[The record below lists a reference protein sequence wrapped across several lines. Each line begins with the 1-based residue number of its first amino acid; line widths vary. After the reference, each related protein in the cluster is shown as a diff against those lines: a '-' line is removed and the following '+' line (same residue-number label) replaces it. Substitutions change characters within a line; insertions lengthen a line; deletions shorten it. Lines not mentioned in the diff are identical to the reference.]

1 VKRPRVLHICSD
13 TNIGGA
19 GRYVLA
25 LLTQPLVTERF
36 EVAVACPEG
45 ELAVALRQAGV
56 QVLLYPGADTSF
68 SWASLTVLVK
78 LMRAWRPAVVHT
90 HGSLAGRVAGA
101 LVGARIVYTKHGLA
115 STAEQAI
122 QVRTPGALLKR
133 LAVRAFVHRTVAVSA
148 AVKRSLVAAGA
159 DPDRVVIIPGGI
171 DLEAYAGACAVTS
184 APTDT
189 IGTMAR
195 LSHEKGIDVLLR
207 AVADLPA
214 STQVLIGGDGPQLG
228 PLAAQ
233 IAELGLANRVT
244 LAGFVSDVPQFMTQL
259 NLFVLPSRS
268 EGLGL
273 VLIEAMA
280 AGLPVVA
287 TQVGG
292 IPEVVVHGETGLLV
306 PPEDAGALAAAIRQV
321 LADPALAARMG
332 EAGRIRAAACFSAE
346 RMAEQTV
353 ALYRELLPH

>member
-1 VKRPRVLHICSD
+1 
-13 TNIGGA
+13 
-19 GRYVLA
+19 
-25 LLTQPLVTERF
+25 
-36 EVAVACPEG
+36 
-45 ELAVALRQAGV
+45 
-56 QVLLYPGADTSF
+56 
-68 SWASLTVLVK
+68 
-78 LMRAWRPAVVHT
+78 MRAWRPAIVHT

-101 LVGARIVYTKHGLA
+101 LVGVRIVYTKHGLA

-122 QVRTPGALLKR
+122 QVRTPGAWLKR
-133 LAVRAFVHRTVAVSA
+133 LAVRSFVHRTVAVSA

-159 DPDRVVIIPGGI
+159 NPDRVVIIPGGI
-171 DLEAYAGACAVTS
+171 DLGAYAGACEVTS

-189 IGTMAR
+189 IGAMAR
-195 LSHEKGIDVLLR
+195 LSHEKGFDVLLS

-214 STQVLIGGDGPQLG
+214 STQVLIGGDGPQSGL
-228 PLAAQ
+228 LAAQ
-233 IAELGLANRVT
+233 IATLGLANRVR
-244 LAGFVSDVPQFMTQL
+244 LAGFVSDVPKFMTQL
-259 NLFVLPSRS
+259 TLFVLPSRS

-287 TQVGG
+287 TDVGG

-306 PPEDAGALAAAIRQV
+306 PPEDAGALATAIRQV

-332 EAGRIRAAACFSAE
+332 EAGRIRAATYFSAE

-353 ALYRELLPH
+353 ALYRELLP